1 MTRRLDL
8 PDGAEARG
16 GLLHAPSA
24 ERNAGPILDV
34 LLPAMPPTGRVLEL
48 ASGTGQH
55 VAALAA
61 ARAGL
66 RFEPTEP
73 DPLRRM
79 TIDRRCAGL
88 ANVARARDLDVAL
101 PGWGAA
107 GPWDAVM
114 VVNLLHLISDA
125 EMSVLLDEAARGL
138 ARGGLFAIY
147 GPFRRAD
154 APMSPG
160 DVAFDQSLRGQD
172 AAIGY
177 KAVEVVES
185 VLSALGLRTERVE
198 MPANNLMLLAR
209 AP

>member
-1 MTRRLDL
+1 MTRKLDL
-8 PDGAEARG
+8 PDGPDTRG

-24 ERNAGPILDV
+24 ERNVGPILDV
-34 LLPAMPPTGRVLEL
+34 LLPALPAGGRVLEL

-61 ARAGL
+61 ARPDL

-73 DPLRRM
+73 DPLRRR

-88 ANVARARDLDVAL
+88 ANVARARDLDVAM
-101 PGWGAA
+101 PGWGGD
-107 GPWDAVM
+107 GPWEAVI

-125 EMSVLLDEAARGL
+125 EMAVLLDEAARGL
-138 ARGGLFAIY
+138 AAGGLFALY

-154 APMSPG
+154 APMSAG
-160 DVAFDQSLRGQD
+160 DVAFDASLRAQD

-177 KAVEVVES
+177 KAAETVES
-185 VLSALGLRTERVE
+185 VLSALGHRAERVE

-209 AP
+209 RP